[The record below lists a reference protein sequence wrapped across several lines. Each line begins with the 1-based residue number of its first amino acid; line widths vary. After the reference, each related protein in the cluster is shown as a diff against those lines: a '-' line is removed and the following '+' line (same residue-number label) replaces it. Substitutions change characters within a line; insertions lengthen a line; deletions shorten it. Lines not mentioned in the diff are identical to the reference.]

1 MLTSA
6 TPPKSDLEMNA
17 NAGLAIQ
24 SVAILLI
31 ALLSFAMHGSIRSV
45 ALKYWTAGWCCL
57 FLALASLFAGF
68 HLPPYQKLLYSF
80 YFFGEYSFGLLFF
93 AGCRYRVTG
102 ARLGRYSLILI
113 PAALIALA
121 LPHSSADF
129 NDLFMIQATIMAVLF
144 ASSLIGLRPALRGHA
159 SLGLRVTAAALLLL
173 TVDFLQYLPVFGARK
188 GLWGITVPASY
199 LQYTS
204 IFDLILEILLAFG
217 SMMVLLE
224 GVRGEVEAANRKLT
238 KAHDKLELLAR
249 MDPLTE
255 ALNRHAFHSLLVGRD
270 ETGAQMD
277 GDGCVAVID
286 IDNLKPINDTLGHNV
301 GDKAIRAV
309 ARAVR
314 SLIRADDML
323 FRWGG
328 DEFLVLMFK
337 LPEAEARR
345 RMNTLNSVLE
355 RYAEEWTQA
364 PVRITVSTGV
374 TGFASVR
381 GLAEAIESAD
391 KAMYRDKQARDSIG
405 SFSDSYPQLALS
417 S

>member
-1 MLTSA
+1 
-6 TPPKSDLEMNA
+6 MNA

-24 SVAILLI
+24 SVAILLM

-57 FLALASLFAGF
+57 FLALAGLFAGF
-68 HLPPYQKLLYSF
+68 HLPSYQKVLYSV

-93 AGCRYRVTG
+93 AGCRYRVSK
-102 ARLGRYSLILI
+102 ARFGKHSLVLI

-121 LPHSSADF
+121 LPFTSADF

-144 ASSLIGLRPALRGHA
+144 AASLIGLRPVLRGHA
-159 SLGLRVTAAALLLL
+159 SLGMRVTAAALLLL
-173 TVDFLQYLPVFGARK
+173 TIDFLQYLPVFGARK

-224 GVRGEVEAANRKLT
+224 GVRGEVEAANLKLT
-238 KAHDKLELLAR
+238 KAHDKLALLAR

-255 ALNRHAFHSLLVGRD
+255 ALNRHAFHSLM
-270 ETGAQMD
+270 TGGE
-277 GDGCVAVID
+277 GDPGASVSGCVAVID
-286 IDNLKPINDTLGHNV
+286 IDNLKPLNDSFGHNV
-301 GDKAIRAV
+301 GDRAIRAV

-337 LPEAEARR
+337 LPEEEAARR
-345 RMNTLNSVLE
+345 MRRLNEILE
-355 RYAEEWTQA
+355 RNGEQWTSA
-364 PVRITVSTGV
+364 PVKLSVSAGV
-374 TGFASVR
+374 CGFASMN
-381 GLAEAIESAD
+381 GLGSAIEAAD
-391 KAMYRDKQARDSIG
+391 KAMYCSKQTRKPG
-405 SFSDSYPQLALS
+405 RVLSDSQPVPAMS
-417 S
+417 N